1 MNQKIE
7 EYLKLPLTEI
17 NKKIKKNNKILDK
30 LWHETDRNTP
40 WEEYEKKCK
49 PYWEE
54 AHCLYTAQAILT
66 PIESVTFRPFRDL
79 EKERCLVPI
88 EEFKEW
94 CKTGCVTNYDGDGVY
109 ATENEVSD
117 IDASPRAF
125 YEGYI
130 RKDFK
135 YVCWYNK

>member
-1 MNQKIE
+1 MNPKIE
-7 EYLKLPLTEI
+7 KYLKLPLAKI
-17 NKKIKKNNKILDK
+17 NKKIEKNSKILDK
-30 LWHETDRNTP
+30 LWREDRSVS

-54 AHCLYTAQAILT
+54 AHCLYTAEAMLI
-66 PIESVTFRPFRDL
+66 PMDSVTFKPMEEQ
-79 EKERCLVPI
+79 EKKNCLVPI
-88 EEFKEW
+88 EEFEAW
-94 CKTGCVTNYDGDGVY
+94 CKTGFVSNYDGDGVY
-109 ATENEVSD
+109 ATENETSD
-117 IDASPRAF
+117 INASPRAF